1 MVAKLSCRG
10 DKFRIGPAAPGEGT
24 IRMVVEIEPMP
35 LAGMRVAVIGAGT
48 IGASWAALFLSRGM
62 QVAVSD
68 PAPGARAQVQ
78 SYIQG
83 AWPALERLG
92 LAPSADPDN
101 WSFHTDPR
109 DAAAEAAL
117 VQENGPERPDIK
129 RTIYTALEE
138 VIGDDTI
145 VASSTSGLIMSDL
158 QEGLRLPGRFAIG
171 HPFNPPHLIP
181 LVEVVGG
188 KATTEPVIARLMA
201 FYAALGKRPI
211 RLHREVPGHLA
222 NRLQAALWREAVH
235 AVASGLASV
244 SDVDAAIAQGPGLR
258 WAIFGPNTIFD
269 LAGGAGGMT
278 HFMDHIGPE
287 MERWWR
293 DLGTPELTPEV
304 RERLIAGAHEA
315 RAGRSVA
322 DLAQERDRLLLA
334 LIETFRDDRGA
345 APTSAAPAPRQD
357 S

>member
-1 MVAKLSCRG
+1 MTV
-10 DKFRIGPAAPGEGT
+10 DT
-24 IRMVVEIEPMP
+24 EPMP

-68 PAPGARAQVQ
+68 PDPAAQAQVRA
-78 SYIQG
+78 YIEG
-83 AWPALERLG
+83 AWPALDRLG
-92 LAPSADPDN
+92 LSPAADPGK
-101 WSFHTDPR
+101 WSFHADPR
-109 DAAAEAAL
+109 EAAAGAAL
-117 VQENGPERPDIK
+117 VQENGPERADVK
-129 RTIYTALEE
+129 RAIFAALEE

-158 QEGLRLPGRFAIG
+158 QQGLRLPGRFAIG

-188 KATTEPVIARLMA
+188 KATDEAVIARLMA

-244 SDVDAAIAQGPGLR
+244 SDVDTAIAQGPGLR
-258 WAIFGPNTIFD
+258 WAIFGPNMIFD
-269 LAGGAGGMT
+269 LAGGAGGMA
-278 HFMDHIGPE
+278 HFLDHIGPA
-287 MERWWR
+287 MEGWWA
-293 DLGTPELTPEV
+293 DLGAPALTPEV
-304 RERLIAGAHEA
+304 RAQLIAGAQEA
-315 RAGRSVA
+315 RQGRSGA
-322 DLAQERDRLLLA
+322 ELAQERDRLLLA
-334 LIETFRDDRGA
+334 LIENFRDREA
-345 APTSAAPAPRQD
+345 APLPDASAEPR
-357 S
+357 

>member
-1 MVAKLSCRG
+1 MM
-10 DKFRIGPAAPGEGT
+10 AAQTEAT
-24 IRMVVEIEPMP
+24 SETVP

-68 PAPGARAQVQ
+68 PDPAAQAQVRD
-78 SYIQG
+78 YIDG

-92 LAPSADPDN
+92 LSPAADPGN
-101 WSFHTDPR
+101 WSFHADPR
-109 DAAAEAAL
+109 DAAADAAL
-117 VQENGPERPDIK
+117 VQENGPERAGIK
-129 RTIYTALEE
+129 RAIFAALEE

-158 QEGLRLPGRFAIG
+158 QQGLRLPGRFAIG

-222 NRLQAALWREAVH
+222 NRLQAALWREAVD
-235 AVASGLASV
+235 AVATGLASV
-244 SDVDAAIAQGPGLR
+244 ADVDVAISQGPGLR
-258 WAIFGPNTIFD
+258 WAIFGPHMIFD
-269 LAGGAGGMT
+269 LAGGAGGMP
-278 HFMDHIGPE
+278 HFLDHIGPA
-287 MERWWR
+287 MEDWWR
-293 DLGTPELTPEV
+293 DLRTPELTQEV

-315 RAGRSVA
+315 RAGRSGA
-322 DLAQERDRLLLA
+322 ELAQERDRLLLA
-334 LIETFRDDRGA
+334 LIETFRDERVA
-345 APTSAAPAPRQD
+345 TASAPGETRQGGLP
-357 S
+357 